1 MTREDLI
8 EKIIDRRINEIY
20 QGGGPEG
27 YLRELFYFGN
37 TIAPS
42 EGYAEMS
49 DEDLLNIWNDEC
61 DSDDELVEALDEEE
75 AA

>member
-1 MTREDLI
+1 MTREKLI
-8 EKIIDRRINEIY
+8 EKIIARRIDEIY

-37 TIAPS
+37 AH

-61 DSDDELVEALDEEE
+61 DNDEDTVETLEEE
-75 AA
+75 I

>member
-1 MTREDLI
+1 MTREGLI
-8 EKIIDRRINEIY
+8 EKIITRRIDEIY

-37 TIAPS
+37 AH

-61 DSDDELVEALDEEE
+61 DSDEDTVETLEEE
-75 AA
+75 I